1 MPDTNTNEVST
12 LVLSTG
18 SVNVLDSEAIHP
30 TQSQYDAMRSGVS
43 SSDVT
48 QITTNATNIALI
60 KQTLEGVL

>member
-1 MPDTNTNEVST
+1 MSDTNTNELST

-18 SVNVLDSEAIHP
+18 SLNVLDSTAIHP
-30 TQSQYDAMRSGVS
+30 TQSQYDAIRSGIT

-48 QITTNATNIALI
+48 QISTNTTNIALI